1 MPMTRRSPIVL
12 GLAALLASTSRA
24 QPALDPRADEI
35 IEAAF
40 RQQVSFWLSEDARAV
55 GTVVCLAVE
64 QAGVAHSVA
73 RQYLPRFHEPSVR
86 RAAECEGRPRG
97 AVERA
102 TGRPA
107 VLLTVGPIV
116 WKSPDEAWITVRHFK
131 SQLSTAA
138 QQYRV
143 VKEQARWICLGQ
155 ILKMSPA

>member
-1 MPMTRRSPIVL
+1 MWRR
-12 GLAALLASTSRA
+12 GLSGFGLTMLVASSSAA
-24 QPALDPRADEI
+24 QPALDSKSDEV

-40 RQQVSFWLSEDARAV
+40 RQQVSFWLTEDARGAR
-55 GTVVCLAVE
+55 TVVCLAVE

-73 RQYLPRFHEPSVR
+73 REYLRRFHEPALR

-97 AVERA
+97 AVERS

-116 WKSPDEAWITVRHFK
+116 WRSPDEAWITVRHFR
-131 SQLSTAA
+131 SQLSSAA

-143 VKEQARWICLGQ
+143 VREEARWICLGQ

>member
-1 MPMTRRSPIVL
+1 MTRRSLGVL
-12 GLAALLASTSRA
+12 AMTVLLTWSSSA
-24 QPALDPRADEI
+24 QPALDPKSDEI

-40 RQQVSFWLSEDARAV
+40 RQQVSFWLTEDARGA

-73 RQYLPRFHEPSVR
+73 REYLPRFHEPSVR
-86 RAAECEGRPRG
+86 RGAECEGRPRG
-97 AVERA
+97 AVERT

-116 WKSPDEAWITVRHFK
+116 WKSPDEAWVTIRHFR

-155 ILKMSPA
+155 IMKMSPA